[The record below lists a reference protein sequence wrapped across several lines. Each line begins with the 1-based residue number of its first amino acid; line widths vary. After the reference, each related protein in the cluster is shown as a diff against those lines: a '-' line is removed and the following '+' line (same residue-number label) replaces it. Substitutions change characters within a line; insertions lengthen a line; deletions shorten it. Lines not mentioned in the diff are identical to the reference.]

1 VNVGL
6 LKELGVSSRLLREDG
21 GRGLEKEPVG
31 LVKLPV
37 GLVNDGNV
45 PVKDGKPVKLPV
57 GFGKVPVNEGIVNEA
72 SSRLVKDPVPE
83 G

>member
-1 VNVGL
+1 VNDGL
-6 LKELGVSSRLLREDG
+6 VKELGTSARLLREDG
-21 GRGLEKEPVG
+21 GGGLEKEPVG

-37 GLVNDGNV
+37 GL
-45 PVKDGKPVKLPV
+45 VKDGKPVKLPV

-72 SSRLVKDPVPE
+72 SSRLLKDPVPE